1 MQLAIKTHLLERFLA
16 KLKKKVSRFLNAHL
30 DSLSYKKFRKG
41 VPPCTRSSSVHWDYP
56 GGSLGIHSHALRPE
70 LQDRR
75 RTAGQRESNPM
86 SPARQA
92 IRLATVL
99 LVAQRLTS
107 FNS

>member
-1 MQLAIKTHLLERFLA
+1 MQLAIKTHLLERFLY
-16 KLKKKVSRFLNAHL
+16 RFLNAHL
-30 DSLSYKKFRKG
+30 ESLSYKKFRKG
-41 VPPCTRSSSVHWDYP
+41 VAPALRSSSVHWDYP
-56 GGSLGIHSHALRPE
+56 GGSLGFQSHALRPE

-86 SPARQA
+86 SSARQA

-99 LVAQRLTS
+99 LVAQRLIS

>member
-1 MQLAIKTHLLERFLA
+1 MQLAIKTHLLERFLSHYHI
-16 KLKKKVSRFLNAHL
+16 KSFEKVF
-30 DSLSYKKFRKG
+30 
-41 VPPCTRSSSVHWDYP
+41 PPAPRSSSVHWDYP
-56 GGSLGIHSHALRPE
+56 GGSLGFQSHALRPE

-86 SPARQA
+86 SSARQA

-99 LVAQRLTS
+99 LVAQRLIS